1 MKVDEP
7 GLVAAAQRL
16 ICALEVVGGSGVP
29 HPPLGADP
37 VSVDAAARL
46 TTAGAELTAALV
58 AHMSALVASV
68 EHLTGAAFT
77 YLEAD
82 NQNAA
87 AIAALRGGLAGGVS
101 APGFAPPAPPW
112 PADVRAPM
120 PPPAGLL
127 PEVISAGVHSG
138 TSGAGEGFVSAWSQ
152 VAAEARNSSAT
163 LRSAVTQLPEVLDSP
178 VSTPAVSQHL
188 LSFADG
194 LDRYADRAQN
204 LSNQATAYASNLIQA
219 RADIPTPQ
227 ELTAAD
233 DRVRTIAAANAA
245 SGGIHAA
252 ALANAVN
259 VKNQL
264 NEQAL
269 AGYAPYHARTDADT
283 AGDEQDTGGQGLPAD
298 PAMGDLGAAGPGSPD
313 PGAADPSVAG
323 PFPASGDQ
331 MTSMLPQLM
340 PSLLSAAGGMVGG
353 VMGAVTKVPESLMQ
367 AGSQALG
374 AATQGLSGLEQ
385 PKTDSPGSGGPSPN
399 SGGDPAAA
407 GGGGDAPTTPA
418 AGEGAP
424 DLAVAPS
431 TGAPPTPAIAP
442 VGAAEGPGAGGA
454 PVGAS
459 GMTPMGMPMGGGAG
473 GGTGG
478 GGAEGKGEPA
488 RKRRIVVADI
498 PHTEDVTG
506 RVDTDRLAAAAA
518 ANHRARNTEPPDDE
532 GPPDPAQPIVR
543 RLVTRTPRDPS

>member
-1 MKVDEP
+1 MKVDAP

-87 AIAALRGGLAGGVS
+87 AIAALRGGVAGVVS
-101 APGFAPPAPPW
+101 GLGDAPPAPPR

-127 PEVISAGVHSG
+127 PEMISAGVHSG
-138 TSGAGEGFVSAWSQ
+138 TSGAGEGFVSAWAQ

-163 LRSAVTQLPEVLDSP
+163 LRSAVAQLPDVLDSP
-178 VSTPAVSQHL
+178 VSTPAVSRHL

-204 LSNQATAYASNLIQA
+204 LSNQANAYASNLVQA

-252 ALANAVN
+252 ALANAVS
-259 VKNQL
+259 VKNHL
-264 NEQAL
+264 IERAVT
-269 AGYAPYHARTDADT
+269 GYAPYHARTDADT
-283 AGDEQDTGGQGLPAD
+283 DGDEQDTGGQGLPAN
-298 PAMGDLGAAGPGSPD
+298 PTTGDLGAAGPGSPD
-313 PGAADPSVAG
+313 PDAADPIVAG
-323 PFPASGDQ
+323 PFPASDDQ
-331 MTSMLPQLM
+331 MASMLPQLV
-340 PSLLSAAGGMVGG
+340 PSLLSAAGGLVGG

-374 AATQGLSGLEQ
+374 AATQGLSGLGQ
-385 PKTDSPGSGGPSPN
+385 PKADSPGSGGPSPN
-399 SGGDPAAA
+399 SGGDPAGA

-418 AGEGAP
+418 GGEGAL
-424 DLAVAPS
+424 DLPVAPS
-431 TGAPPTPAIAP
+431 TGAPPTPMITP
-442 VGAAEGPGAGGA
+442 VGASEAPGAGGA
-454 PVGAS
+454 PAGAS
-459 GMTPMGMPMGGGAG
+459 GVSPMGVPMGGL
-473 GGTGG
+473 
-478 GGAEGKGEPA
+478 GGAPGACGTEGKGEA
-488 RKRRIVVADI
+488 GRKRKVVVPDI

-532 GPPDPAQPIVR
+532 GPPDPAQPFVR
-543 RLVTRTPRDPS
+543 RLVTRSPREPL